1 MIARAFLL
9 YVALIMLPDLRI
21 YQHSISKCSWRWKMA
36 WWMQTFA
43 MMAYTCWLALEPDF
57 TPHQQ
62 TSLNIYLFIMG
73 VYVIPKVL
81 IALCG
86 AIGSLA
92 RMMVHSRR
100 NWGIPLGGVLAAL
113 SVYVTIY
120 GSTIGF
126 NKFEVKRV
134 EFTSSRLP
142 KEFDGYRI
150 VLFSD
155 AHVGS
160 FTGNSRKVLVDA
172 VDSMLALKPDAIFF
186 LGDIQNTRPEEME
199 EHVPTL
205 SRLKASDGVYSVM
218 GNHDYSKY
226 MGGTMEEKLAEE
238 EKTKKYQR
246 DMGWKLLLNEHVSIH
261 HGNDSIVVAGLK
273 GNEQWGVERDVAN
286 YGNAIA
292 GIAPGAFTIMLA
304 HNPKHWRTSIV
315 PYVDAPLTISGH
327 THGGQI
333 RLFGLSTT
341 TFGFTEDYGMYEL
354 EGKKLYVTAGLG
366 ALIPL
371 RFNVTGEV
379 VLLTLHKE

>member
-1 MIARAFLL
+1 MIARAFLMF
-9 YVALIMLPDLRI
+9 VAVIVLPDLSI
-21 YQHSISKCSWRWKMA
+21 YQHCISRCSWRWKMV
-36 WWMQTFA
+36 WWLQTLA
-43 MMAYTCWLALEPDF
+43 MLVYTCWLAIQPDF
-57 TPHQQ
+57 TPHPQ
-62 TSLNIYLFIMG
+62 TSLNIYLFIFG
-73 VYVIPKVL
+73 VYVIPKLLIVL
-81 IALCG
+81 CAVLG
-86 AIGSLA
+86 RGV
-92 RMMVHSRR
+92 RMVFHSQR
-100 NWGIPLGGVLAAL
+100 NWGFIVGCLLAVL
-113 SVYVTIY
+113 SIYVTVY

-134 EFTSSRLP
+134 EFSSPKIP

-160 FTGNSRKVLVDA
+160 FTGNSRKVLTDA
-172 VDSMLALKPDAIFF
+172 VDSMLAMKPDAIFF

-205 SRLKASDGVYSVM
+205 SRLKATDGVFSIL

-226 MGGTMEEKLAEE
+226 LGGTMEEKLAAEE
-238 EKTKKYQR
+238 RTKKYQR
-246 DMGWKLLLNEHVSIH
+246 DMGWHLLLNEHFSIH
-261 HGNDSIVVAGLK
+261 HGKDSIVLAGMQ
-273 GNEQWGVERDVAN
+273 GNEQLGVERGVAN
-286 YGNAIA
+286 YENTIA
-292 GIAPGAFTIMLA
+292 GIEPGAFTIMLA
-304 HNPKHWRTSIV
+304 HNPKHWRTSVV
-315 PYVDAPLTISGH
+315 PYIDAPLTVSGH

-354 EGKKLYVTAGLG
+354 DGKKLYVTAGLG

-371 RFNVTGEV
+371 RYNVTGEV